1 VTFKN
6 DDPAAPVILARFAGP
21 ESVAGIIAEAGG
33 LAWLTPDRR
42 VLIKP
47 NLVAWLSAVAFPPY
61 GVVTTTAVVEGL
73 IRALID
79 HGVRDIT
86 LGEGSLVNHELG
98 CSTRAAFEHLGYDR
112 LSQRYG
118 VKLVDF
124 HDGPHD
130 LVKLDG
136 KPLRIARPL
145 LEADFLID
153 VPSLK
158 THSQTTVSL
167 GLKNLKGGLSAK
179 SRAFCHGRKFDL
191 SEMIALFADRLYP
204 ALTLIDGVY
213 LLEMGPLH
221 TGRAHRHDLLICSRD
236 ALNADAVG
244 AAVLGHDPARIR
256 HLTSLA
262 RRRGRRVD
270 LSRLD
275 IHGLSWNEVK
285 FDAAA
290 DWEWLPDD
298 SGPLA
303 FARQGVTGFRLPNHD
318 HTLCTGC
325 TLVYNPAL
333 MFILSANQGQ
343 DMGSAELL
351 TGKEM
356 AADGSAEVT
365 FLLGDCCV
373 AHNQKNDRIKRRVEI
388 AGCPPRVADTAEAL
402 IQNGI
407 PARPEAFA
415 RFMARM
421 VERYGE
427 DPAFEMAHFRP
438 IDP

>member
-1 VTFKN
+1 VC
-6 DDPAAPVILARFAGP
+6 DSAARRIWRTRKSSNAVLSSASGSPV
-21 ESVAGIIAEAGG
+21 
-33 LAWLTPDRR
+33 
-42 VLIKP
+42 
-47 NLVAWLSAVAFPPY
+47 
-61 GVVTTTAVVEGL
+61 
-73 IRALID
+73 
-79 HGVRDIT
+79 
-86 LGEGSLVNHELG
+86 
-98 CSTRAAFEHLGYDR
+98 RAASR
-112 LSQRYG
+112 L
-118 VKLVDF
+118 
-124 HDGPHD
+124 
-130 LVKLDG
+130 
-136 KPLRIARPL
+136 LRNAL
-145 LEADFLID
+145 L
-153 VPSLK
+153 
-158 THSQTTVSL
+158 
-167 GLKNLKGGLSAK
+167 
-179 SRAFCHGRKFDL
+179 
-191 SEMIALFADRLYP
+191 LFA
-204 ALTLIDGVY
+204 LTGSIAA
-213 LLEMGPLH
+213 
-221 TGRAHRHDLLICSRD
+221 GRH
-236 ALNADAVG
+236 
-244 AAVLGHDPARIR
+244 
-256 HLTSLA
+256 
-262 RRRGRRVD
+262 
-270 LSRLD
+270 
-275 IHGLSWNEVK
+275 
-285 FDAAA
+285 
-290 DWEWLPDD
+290 
-298 SGPLA
+298 A